1 MNENEES
8 KYSYTYS
15 ASLQEELK
23 SIREKYAPPS
33 VSEEDAK
40 LERLRLLDAGVE
52 RKGLISSLAAGVT
65 GLLIMGAGMSLVMTD
80 LGARLGIS
88 SMVPGVTVGVI
99 GMLLTA
105 AAYPIYKRVTKRERE
120 KVSPEI
126 LRLTDELMK

>member
-1 MNENEES
+1 MNENEEA

-40 LERLRLLDAGVE
+40 LERLRLLDTGVE
-52 RKGLISSLAAGVT
+52 RKGLISSLATGVT

-80 LGARLGIS
+80 LGAHLGIS
-88 SMVPGVTVGVI
+88 SMAPGVIVGII